1 VTDIVLSI
9 GPRRLFAVLSMPA
22 RRDSRA
28 PPVLIPNTGTE
39 HRVGPNRLHVQ
50 MCRAL
55 ASAGIPALRIDLSGF
70 GDSPSGEAL
79 DSTRDLQEAIDE
91 LRRCGLDERVFGV
104 GLCSGAHDIHQLA
117 RVDERVIGAAFIDG
131 YAYPTSL
138 FRLNYA
144 WQRLSDPLRILRKL
158 GRRLHDSGDEKGDFD
173 PDEAEYLRQP
183 ASADMARDLQLFM
196 RRQMALMFVY
206 TGQVQNS
213 YNYRGQLLDAFGELR
228 AYDRLTLHYL
238 IHADHTF
245 SRTDMR
251 SQMIATLVHWLLQ
264 STSAAASPQPLAQVG

>member
-9 GPRRLFAVLSMPA
+9 GPRRLFAVLSTPA
-22 RRDSRA
+22 MRDSRA

-70 GDSPSGEAL
+70 GDSPSGSVL

-91 LRRCGLDERVFGV
+91 LRKRGHGEHVFGV

-131 YAYPTSL
+131 YAYPTPL

-144 WQRLSDPLRILRKL
+144 WQRLSDPLRMLRNL
-158 GRRLHDSGDEKGDFD
+158 GRRLHDSSDEKDDFD
-173 PDEAEYLRQP
+173 PDEAEYLPQP
-183 ASADMARDLQLFM
+183 SGADMLRDLQLFM

-206 TGQVQNS
+206 TGQVQSS

-251 SQMIATLVHWLLQ
+251 SQMISTLVQWLKRSSGVAPGQ
-264 STSAAASPQPLAQVG
+264 ALAQVC

>member
-9 GPRRLFAVLSMPA
+9 GPRRLFGVLSMPA
-22 RRDSRA
+22 MRDSRA

-70 GDSPSGEAL
+70 GDSSAGGVL

-91 LRRCGLDERVFGV
+91 LRKRGHGERVFGV

-131 YAYPTSL
+131 YAYPTPL

-144 WQRLSDPLRILRKL
+144 WQRLSDPLRMLRNL
-158 GRRLHDSGDEKGDFD
+158 GRRLHDSSDEKDDFD

-183 ASADMARDLQLFM
+183 SGADMSRDLQLFM

-206 TGQVQNS
+206 TGQVQSS

-251 SQMIATLVHWLLQ
+251 SQMISTLVQWLK
-264 STSAAASPQPLAQVG
+264 SSSGAAPGQALAQVC

>member
-1 VTDIVLSI
+1 
-9 GPRRLFAVLSMPA
+9 
-22 RRDSRA
+22 
-28 PPVLIPNTGTE
+28 LIPNTGTE

-70 GDSPSGEAL
+70 GDSSAGGVL

-91 LRRCGLDERVFGV
+91 LRKRGHGERVFGV

-131 YAYPTSL
+131 YAYPTPL

-144 WQRLSDPLRILRKL
+144 WQRLSDPLRMLRKF
-158 GRRLHDSGDEKGDFD
+158 GRRLHDSSHEKDDFD

-183 ASADMARDLQLFM
+183 SGADMSRDLQLFM

-206 TGQVQNS
+206 TGQVQSS

-251 SQMIATLVHWLLQ
+251 SQMISTLVQWLK
-264 STSAAASPQPLAQVG
+264 SSSGAAPGQALAQVC